1 MLQKVDSTRLPT
13 QLLWGISLI
22 VILLLIAQSAYFYTN
37 TKANH
42 QHQLNSLRE
51 TLIQQQRSRLKT
63 ELRDAGYMIDQMLS
77 GASDLLKQQSRMHT
91 RYALTVMNTLYQR
104 YHLQL
109 SDKEM
114 KQMLVEALRGIR
126 FFDGRGYF
134 FIDKM
139 DGTAVLLPTAPHLE
153 GKSLLENQDDTGHFI
168 MRGLIDAVSNE
179 QRAGFSFYRWYA
191 PGDDRQMKQKIAYA
205 EVFEPYNWIVGTGD
219 YIHQIEQDL
228 VPRIFDHIRNIH
240 FGETGSIAIA
250 TQEGDLLVS
259 GIAPDREGKNYLA
272 DLNLVNR
279 RAAELVTQTARNGGG
294 FVFYDWYRQGDD
306 EASKKLSLVSPANDR
321 GWILIA
327 GIFQDEL
334 NQLLAKQQKNLD
346 SELRQSSVNMV
357 LVLTIIGLL
366 AIVITQ
372 SYSRWLKRRFHRYQ
386 NNIDK
391 QQAMLHQTAES
402 LKLSGLIV
410 ESAYEGI
417 AVCDPENRILKVN
430 SAFTRIT
437 GYEEAEVVGNTPGTL
452 ASGRHDKEFYMQ
464 MWERLN
470 TQGFW
475 RGEIWN
481 KRKNG
486 EIYPQILSITAYKDP
501 IGKVQNYIAIFNDI
515 TQRVEFEQQLRSMA
529 ETDPLTGLGNRRTL
543 MSCLDRDL
551 AAADRYGTPDTALL
565 FVDLDHFKAINDT
578 YGHDIGDAVLIEVA
592 NCLKRCLRDSDLACR
607 IGGDE
612 FIAVVRL
619 QTEEDIEQLRALSSR
634 LLDELMKPVQL
645 SGIEIELSCSI
656 GVSIRQE
663 AGEDSTSLVK
673 RADQALYQAKRQG
686 RGRVV
691 FYSNKGET
699 NVFPSPVEVEN
710 L

>member
-1 MLQKVDSTRLPT
+1 MSFLDVKKNNSTRQPT

-22 VILLLIAQSAYFYTN
+22 VILLLLTQSAYFYIN

-42 QHQLNSLRE
+42 QQQLNSLRE
-51 TLIQQQRSRLKT
+51 TLIQNQRNRLET
-63 ELRDAGYMIDQMLS
+63 ELHDAGQEVDRMF
-77 GASDLLKQQSRMHT
+77 AEAADLLKQQSRMHT
-91 RYALTVMNTLYQR
+91 RYALTLMNSLYQR

-109 SDKEM
+109 SEKEM
-114 KQMLVEALRGIR
+114 KQMLVGALRDIR
-126 FFDGRGYF
+126 FFDGRGYY
-134 FIDKM
+134 FIDQM
-139 DGTAVLLPTAPHLE
+139 DGTAVLLPTAPQIE
-153 GKSLLENQDDTGHFI
+153 GKSLLDNQDDTGHFI

-179 QRAGFSFYRWYA
+179 QREGFSYYRWYA
-191 PGDDRQMKQKIAYA
+191 PGNDRQMKQKIAYA
-205 EVFEPYNWIVGTGD
+205 AVFEPYNWIVGTGD
-219 YIHQIEQDL
+219 YIYQVEKDL
-228 VPRIFDHIRNIH
+228 VPKVFDYIRNIH
-240 FGETGSIAIA
+240 FGKTGYIAVQA
-250 TQEGDLLVS
+250 SDGTLLVS
-259 GIAPDREGKNYLA
+259 NMTPEKEGLNFLN
-272 DLNLVNR
+272 DSNLVHRN
-279 RAAELVTQTARNGGG
+279 AAEKVTKTALNGGG
-294 FVFYDWYRQGDD
+294 YVLYDWYRSGRDKTSQ
-306 EASKKLSLVSPANDR
+306 KLSLVGPVNDQN
-321 GWILIA
+321 WILIA

-334 NQLLAKQQKNLD
+334 NQLLAKQRD
-346 SELRQSSVNMV
+346 SLNKELRQSSLNMV
-357 LVLTIIGLL
+357 IVLMIIGLL

-386 NNIDK
+386 RDINK

-437 GYEEAEVVGNTPGTL
+437 GYEEAEVIGDKPTTL
-452 ASGRHDKEFYMQ
+452 ASGRHDKDFYLQ
-464 MWERLN
+464 MWEKLN

-481 KRKNG
+481 KRKSG
-486 EIYPQILSITAYKDP
+486 EIYPQILSITVNKDST
-501 IGKVQNYIAIFNDI
+501 GKVQNYIAIFSDI

-543 MSCLDRDL
+543 MSCLNRDL
-551 AAADRYGTPDTALL
+551 ASADRYGTSDTALL

-612 FIAVVRL
+612 FVAIVRL
-619 QTEEDIEQLRALSSR
+619 QKKEGIEQLEVLGNR
-634 LLDELMKPVQL
+634 LLDELIKPVQL

-656 GVSIRQE
+656 GVSIREE
-663 AGEDSTSLVK
+663 AGEDGISLMK
-673 RADQALYQAKRQG
+673 RADQALYEAKRQG

-691 FYSNKGET
+691 FYSE
-699 NVFPSPVEVEN
+699 
-710 L
+710 